1 MRSNDRAAV
10 TWRNW
15 AGNESARP
23 RRSALPRSSDEVA
36 DEVRRAAVDGLTV
49 RMVGTGHS
57 FTPAAATDGVLLHP
71 GGMTSIRSVDAAA
84 GLVAVE
90 AGCPLH
96 VLNASLLARG
106 LSLANMGDI
115 QVQTVAGAIQT
126 GTHGTGR
133 DIGGMAAQVAGL
145 ELVQADG
152 TIVTVTPGGTTPQDP
167 PARPHPPPTSPF
179 PLHDPPSLP
188 TEPAVAAGAGSAG
201 ITADAGAPPGLF
213 DAARVGLGA
222 LGVVTAVTFRVVPAF
237 LLEARE
243 QPMRWS
249 EVISRLDELTSENEH
264 FEFYWFPH
272 TEGCLT
278 KRNNR
283 SPGPPRPLPK
293 FRYLLDDELLSNTL
307 FGVTCRLGH
316 AFPPAIKAVNGVAGK
331 ALGSRSYV
339 DAAYR
344 VFTSPRRVRFK
355 EQEYAIPRESLAD
368 VLAEIRAL
376 FARRDWRISFPIEV
390 RVTPGDD
397 PWLSTA
403 FGRAT
408 AYIAIHVFHA
418 SPHQEYFR
426 DVEAVMTAVG
436 GRPHWGKM
444 HTRGAEYL
452 RQAYPKHRDF
462 VALRDKLDPERR
474 FGNAYLTEVLGP

>member
-1 MRSNDRAAV
+1 MPDDRQPPRV
-10 TWRNW
+10 WRNW

-23 RRSALPRSSDEVA
+23 RRAATPRSADEVA
-36 DEVRRAAVDGLTV
+36 DEIRRAAADGLTV
-49 RMVGTGHS
+49 RMAGAGHS
-57 FTPAAATDGVLLHP
+57 FTPAAATTGVMLRP
-71 GGMTSIRSVDAAA
+71 GGLTGLRSVDAAA
-84 GLVAVE
+84 GLVTVG

-96 VLNASLLARG
+96 VLNAELLARG

-133 DIGGMAAQVAGL
+133 DVGGMAAQVAGL
-145 ELVQADG
+145 ELVLADG
-152 TIVTVTPGGTTPQDP
+152 TVTTC
-167 PARPHPPPTSPF
+167 S
-179 PLHDPPSLP
+179 
-188 TEPAVAAGAGSAG
+188 
-201 ITADAGAPPGLF
+201 ADAPAGGLF

-222 LGVVTAVTFRVVPAF
+222 LGVLTAVTFRVVPAF

-243 QPMRWS
+243 EPMRWS
-249 EVISRLDELTSENEH
+249 EVIARLDELTSENEH

-283 SPGPPRPLPK
+283 SPGPARPLGRL
-293 FRYLLDDELLSNTL
+293 RYLLDDEFLSNTV
-307 FGVTCRLGH
+307 FGVTSRLGH
-316 AFPPAIKAVNGVAGK
+316 AVPAVIKTVNSVAGK

-339 DAAYR
+339 DAAYK

-355 EQEYAIPRESLAD
+355 EQEYAVPRESLAD

-390 RVTPGDD
+390 RVAPGDD

-403 FGRAT
+403 YRRNS

-418 SPHQEYFR
+418 SPHLEYFR
-426 DVEAVMTAVG
+426 DVENVMTAVG

-444 HTRGAEYL
+444 HTRSAEQL
-452 RQAYPKHRDF
+452 GTAYPNFGAF
-462 VALRDKLDPERR
+462 VALRDELDPERR
-474 FGNAYLTEVLGP
+474 FGNAYLDQVLGP

>member
-1 MRSNDRAAV
+1 MRKSDRPAGTAV
-10 TWRNW
+10 GWRNW

-23 RRSALPRSSDEVA
+23 RRAATPRSVAEVA
-36 DEVRRAAVDGLTV
+36 GEVRRAGDDGLTV
-49 RMVGTGHS
+49 RMAGTGHS
-57 FTPAAATDGVLLHP
+57 FTPVAATDGVLLHP
-71 GGMTSIRSVDAAA
+71 GGMTRIRSVDAAA
-84 GLVAVE
+84 GLVTVE

-96 VLNASLLARG
+96 ALNAGLLAQG

-133 DIGGMAAQVAGL
+133 DVGGMAAQVAGL
-145 ELVQADG
+145 ELVLADG
-152 TIVTVTPGGTTPQDP
+152 SVVTCSADK
-167 PARPHPPPTSPF
+167 PA
-179 PLHDPPSLP
+179 
-188 TEPAVAAGAGSAG
+188 G
-201 ITADAGAPPGLF
+201 GLF

-243 QPMRWS
+243 EPMQWP
-249 EVISRLDELTSENEH
+249 EVIGRLDELTSQNEH

-272 TEGCLT
+272 TDGCLT

-283 SPGPPRPLPK
+283 SPGPPRPLPRL
-293 FRYLLDDELLSNTL
+293 RYLIDDELLSNTV

-316 AFPPAIKAVNGVAGK
+316 AVPGVIKTVNGVASR
-331 ALGSRSYV
+331 ALGARGYT
-339 DAAYR
+339 DAAYK

-355 EQEYAIPRESLAD
+355 EQEYAIPREALPG

-403 FGRAT
+403 YGRDS

-418 SPHQEYFR
+418 SAHQEYFR
-426 DVEAVMTAVG
+426 DTEALLTAVQ

-444 HTRGAEYL
+444 HTRSAEYL
-452 RQAYPKHRDF
+452 SRAYPRHGDF
-462 VALRDKLDPERR
+462 VALRDELDPGRR
-474 FGNAYLTEVLGP
+474 FSNPYLAQVLGP

>member
-1 MRSNDRAAV
+1 MRRSDQPAA

-23 RRSALPRSSDEVA
+23 RRIAGPRSTHEVA
-36 DEVRRAAVDGLTV
+36 DEVRKAAADGLTV
-49 RMVGTGHS
+49 RMAGTGHS
-57 FTPAAATDGVLLHP
+57 FTPVAATDGVLLRP

-84 GLVAVE
+84 GLVTVE
-90 AGCPLH
+90 AGCPLQ

-115 QVQTVAGAIQT
+115 QVQTVAGATQT

-145 ELVQADG
+145 ELVLADG
-152 TIVTVTPGGTTPQDP
+152 TVVTCSAD
-167 PARPHPPPTSPF
+167 
-179 PLHDPPSLP
+179 SLP
-188 TEPAVAAGAGSAG
+188 AAAASA
-201 ITADAGAPPGLF
+201 TTPPGLF

-243 QPMRWS
+243 EPMQWS

-283 SPGPPRPLPK
+283 SPGPPRPLPR
-293 FRYLLDDELLSNTL
+293 FRYLLDDEFLSNTV

-316 AFPPAIKAVNGVAGK
+316 AVPGVITTVNGLAGK

-403 FGRAT
+403 YGRSS

-426 DVEAVMTAVG
+426 DVEAVMTAVA

-444 HTRGAEYL
+444 HTRSAEYL
-452 RQAYPKHRDF
+452 RQAYPKHGDF
-462 VALRDKLDPERR
+462 VALRDELDPERR
-474 FGNAYLTEVLGP
+474 FGNPYLTQVLGP

>member
-1 MRSNDRAAV
+1 V
-10 TWRNW
+10 
-15 AGNESARP
+15 
-23 RRSALPRSSDEVA
+23 PRSTHEVA
-36 DEVRRAAVDGLTV
+36 DEVRKAAADGLTV
-49 RMVGTGHS
+49 RMAGTGHS

-84 GLVAVE
+84 GLVTVE
-90 AGCPLH
+90 AGCPLQ

-133 DIGGMAAQVAGL
+133 DVGGMAAQVAGL
-145 ELVQADG
+145 ELVLADG
-152 TIVTVTPGGTTPQDP
+152 TVVTCAAASPPGTTPP
-167 PARPHPPPTSPF
+167 PATPPAATA
-179 PLHDPPSLP
+179 PPAS
-188 TEPAVAAGAGSAG
+188 
-201 ITADAGAPPGLF
+201 PPGLF

-222 LGVVTAVTFRVVPAF
+222 LGIVTAVTFRVVPAF

-243 QPMRWS
+243 EPMRWS
-249 EVISRLDELTSENEH
+249 EVISRLDELTSQNEH

-272 TEGCLT
+272 SEGCLT

-283 SPGPPRPLPK
+283 SPGPPRPVPK
-293 FRYLLDDELLSNTL
+293 LRYLLDDELLSNTV

-316 AFPPAIKAVNGVAGK
+316 AFPGMITRVNGVASK

-355 EQEYAIPRESLAD
+355 EEEYAIPRESLAG
-368 VLAEIRAL
+368 VLTELRAL

-403 FGRAT
+403 YGRDS

-418 SPHQEYFR
+418 SPHEEYFR
-426 DVEAVMTAVG
+426 DVEALMTAVG

-444 HTRGAEYL
+444 HTRSAEYL
-452 RQAYPKHRDF
+452 RQAYPKHGDF
-462 VALRDKLDPERR
+462 VALRDKLDPGRR
-474 FGNAYLTEVLGP
+474 FGNPYLTQVLGP

>member
-1 MRSNDRAAV
+1 MRDSDRRAPPARSGEI
-10 TWRNW
+10 WRNW
-15 AGNESARP
+15 AGNQSARP
-23 RRSALPRSSDEVA
+23 RRMATPRSAQEVA
-36 DEVRRAAVDGLTV
+36 DEVRRAAADGLTV
-49 RMVGTGHS
+49 RMAGTGHS
-57 FTPAAATDGVLLHP
+57 FTPAAVTDGVLLRP
-71 GGMTSIRSVDAAA
+71 GALTRIRSVDAVA
-84 GLVAVE
+84 GLVTAE
-90 AGCPLH
+90 AGCPLR
-96 VLNASLLARG
+96 VLNAQLLARG

-133 DIGGMAAQVAGL
+133 DVGGMAAQVAGL
-145 ELVQADG
+145 ELVLADG
-152 TIVTVTPGGTTPQDP
+152 TITTCGASPGGTAP
-167 PARPHPPPTSPF
+167 
-179 PLHDPPSLP
+179 
-188 TEPAVAAGAGSAG
+188 
-201 ITADAGAPPGLF
+201 PPGLF

-222 LGVVTAVTFRVVPAF
+222 LGILTAVTFRVVPSF

-243 QPMRWS
+243 EPMRWS

-283 SPGPPRPLPK
+283 SPGPPRPLGRM
-293 FRYLLDDELLSNTL
+293 RYLLDDEFLSNTV
-307 FGVTCRLGH
+307 FGITCRLGH
-316 AFPPAIKAVNGVAGK
+316 ALPAVIKPVNAVAGK
-331 ALGSRSYV
+331 ALGSRTYV

-355 EQEYAIPRESLAD
+355 EQEYAIPRESLAG
-368 VLAEIRAL
+368 VLAEVRAL
-376 FARRDWRISFPIEV
+376 FARRDWRVSFPIEV

-403 FGRAT
+403 YRRDS

-426 DVEAVMTAVG
+426 DVEAVMTAAG

-444 HTRGAEYL
+444 HTRNADYL
-452 RQAYPKHRDF
+452 RQAYPKHGDF
-462 VALRDKLDPERR
+462 VALRDELDPERR
-474 FGNAYLTEVLGP
+474 FGNAYLAQVLGP

>member
-1 MRSNDRAAV
+1 V
-10 TWRNW
+10 
-15 AGNESARP
+15 
-23 RRSALPRSSDEVA
+23 PRSTHEVA
-36 DEVRRAAVDGLTV
+36 GEVRKAAADGLTV
-49 RMVGTGHS
+49 RMAGTGHS

-84 GLVAVE
+84 GLVTVE

-96 VLNASLLARG
+96 VLNAHLRARG

-115 QVQTVAGAIQT
+115 QVQTVAGATQT

-133 DIGGMAAQVAGL
+133 DVGGMAAQVAGL
-145 ELVQADG
+145 ELVLADG
-152 TIVTVTPGGTTPQDP
+152 SVVTC
-167 PARPHPPPTSPF
+167 
-179 PLHDPPSLP
+179 
-188 TEPAVAAGAGSAG
+188 
-201 ITADAGAPPGLF
+201 DASSQPDLF

-222 LGVVTAVTFRVVPAF
+222 LGVVTAVTFKVVPAF

-243 QPMRWS
+243 QPMQWS
-249 EVISRLDELTSENEH
+249 EVISRLDELTSQNEH

-272 TEGCLT
+272 SEGCLT

-283 SPGPPRPLPK
+283 SPGPPRPLPR
-293 FRYLLDDELLSNTL
+293 FRYLLDDEFLSNTV

-316 AFPPAIKAVNGVAGK
+316 AVPGVITTVNGVASK
-331 ALGSRSYV
+331 ALGSRSYT
-339 DAAYR
+339 DAAYK

-368 VLAEIRAL
+368 VLAELRAL

-403 FGRAT
+403 YGRDS

-418 SPHQEYFR
+418 SPHGQYFR
-426 DVEAVMTAVG
+426 DVEGLMTAVG

-444 HTRGAEYL
+444 HTRSVEYL
-452 RQAYPKHRDF
+452 RQAYPKHGDF

-474 FGNAYLTEVLGP
+474 FGNPYLTQVLGP

>member
-1 MRSNDRAAV
+1 MADDGQPSGA
-10 TWRNW
+10 WRNW
-15 AGNESARP
+15 AGNETARP
-23 RRSALPRSSDEVA
+23 RRVATPRSADEVA
-36 DEVRRAAVDGLTV
+36 EEVRRAGEDGLTV

-57 FTPAAATDGVLLHP
+57 FTPVAATSGVMLRP
-71 GGMTSIRSVDAAA
+71 GGLTGLRSVDAAA
-84 GLVAVE
+84 GLVTVG
-90 AGCPLH
+90 AGCPLR
-96 VLNASLLARG
+96 VLNAELLTHG

-133 DIGGMAAQVAGL
+133 DVGGMASQVAGL
-145 ELVQADG
+145 ELVLADG
-152 TIVTVTPGGTTPQDP
+152 TIATC
-167 PARPHPPPTSPF
+167 S
-179 PLHDPPSLP
+179 
-188 TEPAVAAGAGSAG
+188 AGSPAG
-201 ITADAGAPPGLF
+201 GLF

-222 LGVVTAVTFRVVPAF
+222 LGVLTAVTFRVVPAF

-243 QPMRWS
+243 EPMRWS
-249 EVISRLDELTSENEH
+249 EVIARLDELTSANEH

-283 SPGPPRPLPK
+283 SAGPARPLGRL
-293 FRYLLDDELLSNTL
+293 RYLLDDEVLSNTV

-316 AFPPAIKAVNGVAGK
+316 VAPAMIKTVNGVASR
-331 ALGSRSYV
+331 ALGSRRYV
-339 DAAYR
+339 DAAYK

-355 EQEYAIPRESLAD
+355 EQEYAIPRESLAG
-368 VLAEIRAL
+368 VLTEIKAL

-403 FGRAT
+403 YGRNS
-408 AYIAIHVFHA
+408 AYVAIHVFHA
-418 SPHQEYFR
+418 SAHLDYFR
-426 DVEAVMTAVG
+426 EVEAVMTAVG

-444 HTRGAEYL
+444 HTRSADQL
-452 RQAYPKHRDF
+452 RAAYPEFGAF

-474 FGNAYLTEVLGP
+474 FGNAYLDQVLGP

>member
-1 MRSNDRAAV
+1 MRRSDQPGA

-23 RRSALPRSSDEVA
+23 RRTALPRSADEVA
-36 DEVRRAAVDGLTV
+36 DEVRKAAADGLTV
-49 RMVGTGHS
+49 RMAGTGHS
-57 FTPAAATDGVLLHP
+57 FTPVAATDGVLLYP

-84 GLVAVE
+84 GLVTVE
-90 AGCPLH
+90 AGCPLR
-96 VLNASLLARG
+96 VLNASLQARG

-115 QVQTVAGAIQT
+115 QAQTVAGAIQT

-145 ELVQADG
+145 EMVLADG
-152 TIVTVTPGGTTPQDP
+152 TVVSCSADSPGD
-167 PARPHPPPTSPF
+167 
-179 PLHDPPSLP
+179 
-188 TEPAVAAGAGSAG
+188 
-201 ITADAGAPPGLF
+201 GLF

-249 EVISRLDELTSENEH
+249 EVISRLDELTSANEH

-278 KRNNR
+278 KRNNS
-283 SPGPPRPLPK
+283 SPGPPRPLPA
-293 FRYLLDDELLSNTL
+293 FRHLLDDEFLSNTL

-316 AFPPAIKAVNGVAGK
+316 AFPAAIKTVNGVAGK

-368 VLAEIRAL
+368 VLAEIRSL

-403 FGRAT
+403 FGRAS

-426 DVEAVMTAVG
+426 DVEALMTAVA

-444 HTRGAEYL
+444 HTRRAEYL
-452 RQAYPKHRDF
+452 RQAYPKHGDF
-462 VALRDKLDPERR
+462 VALRDRLDPERR
-474 FGNAYLTEVLGP
+474 FGNAYLAQVLGP

>member
-1 MRSNDRAAV
+1 MPENSG
-10 TWRNW
+10 WRNW
-15 AGNESARP
+15 AGNQTAQP
-23 RRSALPRSSDEVA
+23 RRVVAPRSADEVA
-36 DEVRRAAVDGLTV
+36 DEVRKAGADGLTV
-49 RMVGTGHS
+49 RMAGTGHS
-57 FTPAAATDGVLLHP
+57 FTPAAATDGVLLRP
-71 GGMTSIRSVDAAA
+71 GGLTGIRSVDPAA
-84 GLVAVE
+84 GLVTVE
-90 AGCPLH
+90 AGCPLRA
-96 VLNASLLARG
+96 LNAELLARG

-145 ELVQADG
+145 EMVLADG
-152 TIVTVTPGGTTPQDP
+152 TITTCSATD
-167 PARPHPPPTSPF
+167 SP
-179 PLHDPPSLP
+179 
-188 TEPAVAAGAGSAG
+188 E
-201 ITADAGAPPGLF
+201 LF

-222 LGVVTAVTFRVVPAF
+222 LGVLTAVTFRVVPAF

-243 QPMRWS
+243 EPMGWS

-283 SPGPPRPLPK
+283 SAGPPRPLGRV
-293 FRYLLDDELLSNTL
+293 RYLLDDEFLSNTV
-307 FGVTCRLGH
+307 FGVTCRIGH
-316 AFPPAIKAVNGVAGK
+316 AVPAVIKTVNGVAGR
-331 ALGSRSYV
+331 ALGARSYT
-339 DAAYR
+339 DAAYK

-355 EQEYAIPRESLAD
+355 EEEYAIPRESLRD
-368 VLAEIRAL
+368 VLGEVRAL

-397 PWLSTA
+397 VWLSTA
-403 FGRAT
+403 YGRSS

-418 SPHQEYFR
+418 SAHQEYFR

-444 HTRGAEYL
+444 HTRTADYL
-452 RQAYPKHRDF
+452 SQAYPKHGDF
-462 VALRDKLDPERR
+462 VALRDDLDPERR
-474 FGNAYLTEVLGP
+474 FGNAYLAQVLGP